1 MANEEIPDHNIPNTN
16 QMLTKISNWSDVN
29 EGQLGTPG
37 FLCSYRHLR
46 YNTNGKKKWLFL
58 VNLAASALFAL
69 QLHSLI
75 YQDNCQTIAWR
86 EPSTA
91 ASSGATDSPIS
102 ALYPSIMWMSHW
114 KSSLS
119 PGCLIKTTQM
129 LFSDWYK
136 TVSQNEKHYPFQCVY
151 PSDYEL
157 F

>member
-16 QMLTKISNWSDVN
+16 QMFTKISNWSDVN
-29 EGQLGTPG
+29 GGQLGTPV
-37 FLCSYRHLR
+37 FLCSYRHLL
-46 YNTNGKKKWLFL
+46 YNTKGKKWVFL
-58 VNLAASALFAL
+58 VNLAALALFAL
-69 QLHSLI
+69 QLHNLI
-75 YQDNCQTIAWR
+75 NQDNCQTIAWP

-91 ASSGATDSPIS
+91 ASSEATDSPIS
-102 ALYPSIMWMSHW
+102 ALYPSIRWISHW

-119 PGCLIKTTQM
+119 PGCLIKITQM